1 MKVAIFGGTG
11 FVGSYLV
18 NALVEAG
25 MHPVLLVRPG
35 SNQRVSQPDRCT
47 TVAGDIADPVA
58 IERVL
63 GGTDAA
69 IFNIGILREAPSR
82 GVTFQTLQE
91 QAPKQV
97 IDATARLGVR
107 RFVLMSAN
115 GVEANTTEYQ
125 QTKAR
130 AERHLQ
136 DSGLD
141 WTIFRP
147 SVIFGD
153 PRGRMEFASQLKRDI
168 IDAPLPAPL
177 FFPGLNPAEA
187 GRFELSP
194 VHVRDVAAAFTAAL
208 LDRESIGQVYR
219 LGGPESLSW
228 RRILETI
235 AEATGQRKTMLPVPA
250 IGVSTAAALFG
261 RWERFPITRD
271 QITMLLQGNRCSPDD
286 LVRLGIDPTPF
297 TTTSLRYLTQSTEE
311 PASWH
316 QNAA

>member
-1 MKVAIFGGTG
+1 MKVALFGGTG

-18 NALVEAG
+18 DALVEAG
-25 MHPVLLVRPG
+25 LQPVVLVRPG
-35 SNQRVSQPDRCT
+35 SEDRVNHADRCI
-47 TVAGDIADPVA
+47 TVAGDIADPAA
-58 IERVL
+58 IESVL
-63 GGTDAA
+63 EGADAA
-69 IFNIGILREAPSR
+69 IFNIGILREVPSR
-82 GVTFQTLQE
+82 GVTFQALQE
-91 QAPKQV
+91 QAPKQA
-97 IDATARLGVR
+97 IDAASRLGVR
-107 RFVLMSAN
+107 RFILMSAN
-115 GVEANTTEYQ
+115 GVEANSTEYQ
-125 QTKAR
+125 QTKLR
-130 AERHLQ
+130 AEQHLQ
-136 DSGLD
+136 ESGLD

-147 SVIFGD
+147 SVVFGD

-194 VHVRDVAAAFTAAL
+194 VHVRDVAAAFAAAL
-208 LDRESIGQVYR
+208 LNSDSIGQIYR
-219 LGGPESLSW
+219 LGGPEPLSW

-235 AEATGQRKTMLPVPA
+235 AEATGKRKSMLPVPA

-271 QITMLLQGNRCSPDD
+271 QITMLLQGNRCAPDD

-297 TTTSLRYLTQSTEE
+297 NTESLRYLSNTTEE

>member
-1 MKVAIFGGTG
+1 MKVALFGGTG

-18 NALVEAG
+18 DALVEVG
-25 MHPVLLVRPG
+25 LQPVVLVRPG
-35 SNQRVSQPDRCT
+35 SEDRVNHADRCT
-47 TVAGDIADPVA
+47 TVAGDIADPAA
-58 IERVL
+58 IESVL
-63 GGTDAA
+63 EGADAA
-69 IFNIGILREAPSR
+69 IFNIGILREVPSR
-82 GVTFQTLQE
+82 GVTFQALQE
-91 QAPKQV
+91 QAPKQA
-97 IDATARLGVR
+97 IDAASRLGVR
-107 RFVLMSAN
+107 RFILMSAN
-115 GVEANTTEYQ
+115 GVEANSTDYQ
-125 QTKAR
+125 QTKLR
-130 AERHLQ
+130 AEQHLQ
-136 DSGLD
+136 ESGLD

-147 SVIFGD
+147 SVVFGD

-194 VHVRDVAAAFTAAL
+194 VHVRDVAAAFAAAL
-208 LDRESIGQVYR
+208 LNSDTIGQIYR
-219 LGGPESLSW
+219 LGGPEPLSW

-235 AEATGQRKTMLPVPA
+235 AAATGKQKTMLPVPA

-271 QITMLLQGNRCSPDD
+271 QITMLLQGNRCAPDD

-297 TTTSLRYLTQSTEE
+297 NTESLRYLSNTTEE

>member
-1 MKVAIFGGTG
+1 MKVALFGGTG

-18 NALVEAG
+18 DALVEAG
-25 MHPVLLVRPG
+25 LQPVVLVRPG
-35 SNQRVSQPDRCT
+35 SEDRVNHADRCT
-47 TVAGDIADPVA
+47 TVAGDIADPAA
-58 IERVL
+58 IESVL
-63 GGTDAA
+63 EGADAA
-69 IFNIGILREAPSR
+69 IFNIGILREVPSR
-82 GVTFQTLQE
+82 GVTFQALQE
-91 QAPKQV
+91 QAPKQA
-97 IDATARLGVR
+97 IDAASRLGVR
-107 RFVLMSAN
+107 RFILMSAN
-115 GVEANTTEYQ
+115 GVEANSTEYQ
-125 QTKAR
+125 QTKLR
-130 AERHLQ
+130 AEQHLQ
-136 DSGLD
+136 ESGLD

-147 SVIFGD
+147 SVVFGD

-194 VHVRDVAAAFTAAL
+194 VHVRDVAAAFAAAL
-208 LDRESIGQVYR
+208 LNSDSIGQIYR
-219 LGGPESLSW
+219 LGGPEPLSW

-235 AEATGQRKTMLPVPA
+235 AEATGKRKSMLPVPA

-271 QITMLLQGNRCSPDD
+271 QITMLLQGNRCAPDD

-297 TTTSLRYLTQSTEE
+297 NTESLRYLSNTTEE